1 MVIPIDM
8 SPPEHPEGNALVDR
22 AGQLAPGTKM
32 KQLHCKIPE
41 ELHEQLRELAYH
53 RRTDITALVVE
64 ALRKQYPPG
73 VRR

>member
-1 MVIPIDM
+1 
-8 SPPEHPEGNALVDR
+8 
-22 AGQLAPGTKM
+22 M

-64 ALRKQYPPG
+64 ALRKEYPPG
-73 VRR
+73 VSR